1 MATKLEFLEGS
12 VAQFV
17 QCYTMAGAISGR
29 LEPFDPDVESIVV
42 YLERVELY
50 FEANEIKAGKRV
62 VVFLNVVGTTH

>member
-1 MATKLEFLEGS
+1 
-12 VAQFV
+12 
-17 QCYTMAGAISGR
+17 MAGAISGR